1 MGSEGITAKL
11 AGRVAA
17 TAGLLLAALPAWG
30 QADFDPEARA
40 WQRHGGVARAIW
52 SPPLARTELAG
63 QQAGFGL
70 ALGVRRSLRANLGAR
85 AAAAFVVETGP
96 RSNLTLLAAPERGT
110 VLVWQLYLH

>member
-1 MGSEGITAKL
+1 MGSDDITAKL
-11 AGRVAA
+11 FGLAAA
-17 TAGLLLAALPAWG
+17 TAGLLMAAPAARA

-52 SPPLARTELAG
+52 SPPGARTELAG
-63 QQAGFGL
+63 QQAGFGV
-70 ALGVRRSLRANLGAR
+70 ALGVRRSLRGGLGAR

-110 VLVWQLYLH
+110 VLVWQLYLR